1 MSTQARQVFFATCS
15 LLGVILTWYF
25 NLQYI
30 QESGGFSP
38 LDFIE
43 STYAT
48 SASSSI
54 SNDLLIVVIV
64 FLFWSYTEAKR
75 LNMRYWWIYLILTFL
90 IAIAFS
96 FPLFMFMRERA
107 LEKYASELDDVD
119 PRN

>member
-1 MSTQARQVFFATCS
+1 MHTQTRQIFFAVCGI
-15 LLGVILTWYF
+15 LGILATWYF

-30 QESGGFSP
+30 QETGGFSP

-48 SASSSI
+48 AASSSI

-64 FLFWSYTEAKR
+64 FLFWSYTEAKH
-75 LNMRYWWIYLILTFL
+75 LGMSHWWVYLVLTFL

-96 FPLFMFMRERA
+96 FPLFMLMRERTITKA
-107 LEKYASELDDVD
+107 KGEPDEK
-119 PRN
+119 